1 MIKVESQLGTV
12 GFAIEPN
19 ISAEEVRE
27 IASSMPKKKKR
38 GKGGKSGSRFAVVD
52 LVPTAEMMMAIR
64 ILEEGGHK
72 LVAYRDHHADPR
84 RPVEMR
90 NRGKLRMKIKGA
102 AVIETREAAPSATGL
117 VEPWLWRCKHVD
129 VVLFH
134 GDTDGLFGFLRGC
147 GVGYGAG
154 YQKMVA
160 DAEILDGAGRGRW
173 LSETGKLVM
182 SAENLIPP
190 YYTNPEGYAREKTR
204 VYQQI
209 ADDLARSGE
218 LGIDFRVRIY
228 VASNRAD
235 EVAVE
240 VAEKAILSP
249 GSKIALADFR
259 QTLRAGAKP
268 SISTWKQA
276 MRERFRNRSM
286 LLCNIGIGHL
296 GEQVYVELPR
306 EWRGRFD
313 LRELLP
319 DGVAGR
325 LPNRVQVPLGPKWE
339 AFAANWYALLKAE
352 APYLLLED

>member
-1 MIKVESQLGTV
+1 MIKIESPKGTL

-52 LVPTAEMMMAIR
+52 LVPTAEMMTAIR

-90 NRGKLRMKIKGA
+90 NRGKLRMKIKSA
-102 AVIETREAAPSATGL
+102 AVIETREKAPSAAGL
-117 VEPWLWRCKHVD
+117 VEPRLWKNKDVN

-134 GDTDGLFGFLRGC
+134 GDADGFFGFLRGC
-147 GVGYGAG
+147 GIGYPE
-154 YQKMVA
+154 MIA
-160 DAEILDGAGRGRW
+160 DAEILDGARRGRW

-190 YYTNPEGYAREKTR
+190 HYTDPEGYAREKTR

-209 ADDLARSGE
+209 TDDLNRYGE
-218 LGIDFRVRIY
+218 LGIDFRVKIY

-235 EVAVE
+235 EIAVE
-240 VAEKAILSP
+240 IAEQAILSP

-259 QTLRAGAKP
+259 PTLRAGEKP

-276 MRERFRNRSM
+276 MRERQRSRSM

-352 APYLLLED
+352 APYLLMED